1 MHQISAL
8 LNHPKIEGRDQISI
22 GFLLL
27 PGFPMA
33 CLSSVIE
40 PLRAANEIS
49 GQEKFSWTLYSEDG
63 VSVQSSA
70 RLTFESDGALST
82 AGEIDFL
89 FVLSEPDGAFSNPQ
103 ATAGKLRYLFRHGTT
118 LCAISGGIFPLA
130 RSGVLDSQT
139 CSVHWLYRTAFVA
152 EFPQIEITDDVIAI
166 NRRCCT
172 ASGAASAFDLAL
184 HVIDA
189 ALGDA
194 TMAEVACWFQHSA
207 IRNPNI
213 RQKTPTFS
221 TDETAD
227 HLPYNVSQ
235 AIALFSENLEFP
247 LTTCEVARQVGVSAR
262 HMERSFRQAVGQSPG
277 EYYRLLRLRAA
288 RQLVIY
294 TQDSLTSIAHA
305 VGYTSPTSMSRQ
317 YTEHFGAT
325 PRQDRQEH
333 NRFRVTSNT
342 FLH

>member
-1 MHQISAL
+1 MHQISAPL
-8 LNHPKIEGRDQISI
+8 KYLKFDGRIQISI

-63 VSVQSSA
+63 TSVRSSA
-70 RLTFESDGALST
+70 RLSFEVDGALSDVS
-82 AGEIDFL
+82 EVDFL
-89 FVLSEPDGAFSNPQ
+89 VVLSEPDGTFSNPQ
-103 ATAGKLRYLFRHGTT
+103 SATGKLRYLFRHGTT
-118 LCAISGGIFPLA
+118 LCAISGGVFPLA
-130 RSGVLDSQT
+130 RSGVLDGQT
-139 CSVHWLYRTAFVA
+139 CSVHWLYRTAFAA
-152 EFPQIEITDDVIAI
+152 EFPQIETTDDVIAI
-166 NRRCCT
+166 NRRSCT

-189 ALGDA
+189 ALGES

-213 RQKTPTFS
+213 RQKTPTFG

-227 HLPYNVSQ
+227 HLPDNVSR
-235 AIALFSENLEFP
+235 AISLFSENLEFP
-247 LTTCEVARQVGVSAR
+247 LTTREVARQVGVSAR
-262 HMERSFRQAVGQSPG
+262 HLERSFRQAIGQSPG

-317 YTEHFGAT
+317 YAEQFGAS

-333 NRFRVTSNT
+333 NRFRVTSNA

>member
-1 MHQISAL
+1 MQQISAP
-8 LNHPKIEGRDQISI
+8 LNPLKFDGRNQISI

-49 GQEKFSWTLYSEDG
+49 GQEKFSWTVYSEDG
-63 VSVQSSA
+63 ASAQSSA
-70 RLTFESDGALST
+70 RLAFEADGALST
-82 AGEIDFL
+82 VGEVDFL
-89 FVLSEPDGAFSNPQ
+89 FVLSEPDGTFSDPR
-103 ATAGKLRYLFRHGTT
+103 ATTGKLRHLHRHGTT
-118 LCAISGGIFPLA
+118 LCAVSGGVFPLA
-130 RSGVLDSQT
+130 RSGILDGQT

-152 EFPQIEITDDVIAI
+152 EFPQVEITDEVISI
-166 NRRCCT
+166 NHRCCT
-172 ASGAASAFDLAL
+172 ASGAASGFDLAL
-184 HVIDA
+184 HMIDA
-189 ALGDA
+189 ALDDA

-221 TDETAD
+221 SDETAD
-227 HLPYNVSQ
+227 HLPHNVSR

-247 LTTCEVARQVGVSAR
+247 LTTREVARQIGVSAR
-262 HMERSFRQAVGQSPG
+262 HMQRSFRQAVGQSPG

-305 VGYTSPTSMSRQ
+305 VGYTCPTSMSCTT
-317 YTEHFGAT
+317 TEIMPNSMFEA
-325 PRQDRQEH
+325 
-333 NRFRVTSNT
+333 
-342 FLH
+342 